1 MNSDEIKE
9 LAAALGREVVATRTL
24 AGGFSHETCLLTLAD
39 GQVVARL
46 GGQDPMIE
54 AAVMAAARP
63 HVPVPEVLLLLPA
76 VGPQARPAMII
87 SYVDGTPLSDVLAGV
102 AEAPAREQGVPAREA
117 EGPAS
122 EAEGPADKAG
132 TLAGAAGRPAGEAGT
147 TAGETGMPAS
157 QVEGP
162 AGGPPDLRGLGA
174 EVGRVAAAISAVR
187 FERPGFFLDAGLSLR
202 PQPPWSRQ
210 LTEFAE
216 SCMSATP
223 PARLDEPTR
232 RAWAALCAAHAPEL
246 ERIDD
251 QARLAHADLNPKNIL
266 VTQADG
272 AWRVDAVLDWEFSY
286 ASSPYG
292 DAANMTRFAEDCPE
306 PFRAGFL
313 ESFGA
318 HQPSDLPPPPDWLYL
333 GRLLDMFALSDLVT
347 RAAGHPIADR
357 AAVEIHRWLTEGVP
371 R

>member
-9 LAAALGREVVATRTL
+9 LAGALGREVVATRTL

-46 GGQDPMIE
+46 GGQDPAIE

-76 VGPQARPAMII
+76 VGPQARPAMVI
-87 SYVDGTPLSDVLAGV
+87 SYVDGTPLSDAL
-102 AEAPAREQGVPAREA
+102 E
-117 EGPAS
+117 S
-122 EAEGPADKAG
+122 
-132 TLAGAAGRPAGEAGT
+132 
-147 TAGETGMPAS
+147 
-157 QVEGP
+157 
-162 AGGPPDLRGLGA
+162 GPPDLRGLGI

-187 FERPGFFLDAGLSLR
+187 FDRPGFFLDPELNLR

-216 SCMSATP
+216 SCMSAIP
-223 PARLDEPTR
+223 PDRLDEPTR
-232 RAWAALCAAHAPEL
+232 KAWAALCAAHAPEL

-266 VTQADG
+266 VTHTDPG
-272 AWRVDAVLDWEFSY
+272 WRVDAVLDWEFSY
-286 ASSPYG
+286 AGSPYG
-292 DAANMTRFAEDCPE
+292 DAANMTRFGEDYPE
-306 PFRAGFL
+306 PFLTGFL

-318 HQPSDLPPPPDWLYL
+318 HQPGDVPAPPDWLHL

-347 RAAGHPIADR
+347 RAAGHPVADR
-357 AAVEIHRWLTEGVP
+357 AAVEIRRWLTTGVP
-371 R
+371 H